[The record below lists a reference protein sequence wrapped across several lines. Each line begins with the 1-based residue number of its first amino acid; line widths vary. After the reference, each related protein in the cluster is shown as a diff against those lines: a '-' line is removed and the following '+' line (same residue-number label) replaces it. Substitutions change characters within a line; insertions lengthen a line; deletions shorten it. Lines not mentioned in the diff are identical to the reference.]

1 MAIFLLGMA
10 GALAPEIVRLYE
22 IRNDPERFQWSWF
35 YLVASA
41 AFAALGGLLAVAM
54 PATTYWGALYIGVST
69 PVLINSIVRK
79 GRERTRPQLRSWP
92 PASAAPTQHSAVDSY
107 VYGL

>member
-1 MAIFLLGMA
+1 MSSAAVFLLGMV

-35 YLVASA
+35 YLTVSL
-41 AFAALGGLLAVAM
+41 AFSALGGVLALAL
-54 PATTYWGALYIGVST
+54 PATTYWGALYVGVST
-69 PVLINSIVRK
+69 PVLVNSIVRK
-79 GRERTRPQLRSWP
+79 GRERARTQLRSWP
-92 PASAAPTQHSAVDSY
+92 PTVTRYSLVDSY